1 MLLRFFAPN
10 PKRGWA
16 SRMVSLRRNLFLV
29 LPPAVIAAVMTAAW
43 YQFFRRGLHLPESV
57 KEMLG
62 TAIVV
67 QAAIFA
73 IAAAMVLNGTWE
85 RVRAL
90 SRHVLI
96 RNQRGF
102 MEIRDEKMPIP
113 MHLVLA
119 ASGLSVLVLLGAA
132 PYPDAWS
139 GGIIV
144 SSTWFVMSL
153 YFMIVASLQNITS
166 SVWIANR
173 VPKDWLETEVDK
185 FFSTGFSEF
194 APTEVQQVTEPAG
207 ADAPTRS

>member
-16 SRMVSLRRNLFLV
+16 SRLASLRRNVFLMIPPLV
-29 LPPAVIAAVMTAAW
+29 LAGLMTAAW
-43 YQFFRRGLHLPESV
+43 YQFFSRGWHLPDTV

-85 RVRAL
+85 RLRTL
-90 SRHVLI
+90 SRHVLV

-102 MEIRDEKMPIP
+102 MEIRDEKMPIS

-119 ASGLSVLVLLGAA
+119 ASGLSVLLLLSAA
-132 PYPDAWS
+132 HYPNVWS
-139 GGIIV
+139 GAMV
-144 SSTWFVMSL
+144 VFSTWFVMSL
-153 YFMIVASLQNITS
+153 YFMVVAALQNVTS
-166 SVWIANR
+166 SVWIVNR
-173 VPKDWLETEVDK
+173 VPDEWLALDVDE
-185 FFSTGFSEF
+185 FFRTGFSEYE
-194 APTEVQQVTEPAG
+194 ANARPQQVPADHPPPAG
-207 ADAPTRS
+207 S